1 MVKEKKKNILN
12 GPPIIFAKIYQMLKQ
27 KYPYQIYFTLE
38 ELRRVIGSALHIPK
52 EISRRTVREMEIYGL
67 LKREDAR
74 KWKLLK
80 FNYEKPLKEAKSSV
94 FWD

>member
-1 MVKEKKKNILN
+1 MKKEKKQNTLN
-12 GPPIIFAKIYQMLKQ
+12 GTPVIFAKIYQILKQ
-27 KYPYQIYFTLE
+27 KYPYQVYFTLE
-38 ELRRVIGSALHIPK
+38 ELRRIIGSAIHIPK
-52 EISRRTVREMEIYGL
+52 EISRRTVREMEICDL

>member
-1 MVKEKKKNILN
+1 MVKTKKHVLN
-12 GPPIIFAKIYQMLKQ
+12 CTPVIFAKIYQILKN

-38 ELRRVIGSALHIPK
+38 ELRRVIGSAIHIPK
-52 EISRRTVREMEIYGL
+52 EISRRTVKEMELCDL
-67 LKREDAR
+67 LKRIDAR

-80 FNYEKPLKEAKSSV
+80 YNYKKPLKEAKSSV